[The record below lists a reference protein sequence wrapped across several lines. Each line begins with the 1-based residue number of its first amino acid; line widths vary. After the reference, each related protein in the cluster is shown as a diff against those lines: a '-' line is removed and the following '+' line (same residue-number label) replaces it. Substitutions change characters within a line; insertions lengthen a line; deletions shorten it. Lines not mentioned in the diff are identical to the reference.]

1 MGLYRYDKTPYV
13 EKYSC
18 VPLYHGNLQYYRA
31 SKVETETW
39 TSEPL
44 IPLGQQPLSPQAWDE
59 GLFLTGFEMRECKK
73 ETGL

>member
-44 IPLGQQPLSPQAWDE
+44 IPLGQQPLSPQA
-59 GLFLTGFEMRECKK
+59 
-73 ETGL
+73 